1 METREPE
8 SKTTEKSTI
17 PAKNAGKVVVVVVVV
32 VVVTH
37 PKLKDQIDQL
47 ACKLPMRSM
56 KAITLHRNL
65 G

>member
-17 PAKNAGKVVVVVVVV
+17 PAKNAGKVVVVVVVG
-32 VVVTH
+32 VVTH

-47 ACKLPMRSM
+47 ACILPMRSM

>member
-32 VVVTH
+32 VTH

-47 ACKLPMRSM
+47 ACILPMRSM

>member
-17 PAKNAGKVVVVVVVV
+17 PAKNAGKVVVVVV